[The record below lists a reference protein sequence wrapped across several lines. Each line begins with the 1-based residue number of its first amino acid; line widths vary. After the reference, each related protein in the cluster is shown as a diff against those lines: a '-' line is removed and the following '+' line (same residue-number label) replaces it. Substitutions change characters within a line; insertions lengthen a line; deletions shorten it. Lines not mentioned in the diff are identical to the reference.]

1 MKCIKHET
9 IRNSTLKP
17 ILVSSASSSPSVEFH
32 LAARA
37 CQGAGS
43 ALAARGTQRW
53 KQPMVPLVARRGTI
67 VNNEVCPMSPRSDT
81 EHTELCKNCTSFD
94 LHCTLDSW
102 LIQFLNMQS
111 CLVLLKLSQT
121 YSMSRPLRVQQAL
134 KWRAATESLTR
145 SIVQTALRWSAVLW
159 KLFYNHQPQPIDS
172 WNKCVCSSWLSEVAG
187 SKGVGF
193 TLAVCHMQQQLGLS
207 SWLSLMTLLRF
218 YRLCRP
224 YLQYTI
230 NNFMIFHSWCLWC

>member
-224 YLQYTI
+224 YSTP
-230 NNFMIFHSWCLWC
+230 